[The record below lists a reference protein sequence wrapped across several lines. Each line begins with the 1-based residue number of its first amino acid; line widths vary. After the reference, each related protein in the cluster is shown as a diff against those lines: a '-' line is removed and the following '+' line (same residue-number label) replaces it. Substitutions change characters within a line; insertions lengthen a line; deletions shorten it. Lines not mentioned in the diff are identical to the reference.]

1 MKRLI
6 FLFALVFGI
15 ILLSGCTYPQL
26 PFGGE
31 EKKPNLLPE
40 IKAYSDL
47 QEVYSNDSIWVYVE
61 IKNPNPTT
69 PGAEEEYTYNIN
81 CTLKSAGLF
90 EVMEAKGGA
99 PTLKPTQATTY
110 QYLLKAPIVSV
121 RTPTKVIFEVS
132 FEKTSHF
139 YFSALFIDE
148 NYKKELEIAGKK
160 IPKGQ
165 RYFSFSDNL
174 INLNLELNK
183 DYYLARKDRVYGNIK
198 YSSSFEEIEVESLR
212 IWYFD
217 KTGKKH
223 KVEVM
228 DCDRITK
235 TCSFSLPSE
244 EVSKSFEK
252 KYEIEVR
259 YKVKKTVSLDF
270 EILEERIEKS
280 PKEIPEEV
288 PEEVPEEE
296 VPSLATPS
304 SDEFYIIELSKSSL
318 EKKRINISLWDVATS
333 KENVNYWTTPGPPG
347 SGRGLSEEYDYPVAY
362 IDFYEVKKEVGYAK
376 FKGYYKK
383 KITEDYWL
391 QASWYEFQ
399 KPGLTNFDVH
409 LVLTKEKYYCMKEK
423 PLKGDHID
431 KGICIHYSPK

>member
-6 FLFALVFGI
+6 SLFTLVFGI
-15 ILLSGCTYPQL
+15 ILFSGCTYLEL
-26 PFGGE
+26 PFGGD
-31 EKKPNLLPE
+31 EKKPNLLPI

-69 PGAEEEYTYNIN
+69 PGAEEEYTYDIN

-90 EVMEAKGGA
+90 EVMETKGGA

-110 QYLLKAPIVSV
+110 QYLLKAPVVSV

-183 DYYLARKDRVYGNIK
+183 DYYLARKDRVYGNIR
-198 YSSSFEEIEVESLR
+198 YNSGFEEIEVESLR
-212 IWYFD
+212 ILYFD
-217 KTGKKH
+217 KTGKKR
-223 KVEVM
+223 KVEVK

-235 TCSFSLPSE
+235 TCSFSLPPE
-244 EVSKSFEK
+244 EVSQSFEK

-270 EILEERIEKS
+270 EILEERIEK
-280 PKEIPEEV
+280 PPEEI

-296 VPSLATPS
+296 VPSLTAPS
-304 SDEFYIIELSKSSL
+304 SDKFYIIELSKSSL

-333 KENVNYWTTPGPPG
+333 EENVNYWTDPSLGG
-347 SGRGLSEEYDYPVAY
+347 GLSKEYDYPIAY

-376 FKGYYKK
+376 FKGYYKR

-399 KPGLTNFDVH
+399 HPGLISSDVH
-409 LVLTKEKYYCMKEK
+409 LVLTQEKYYCMKEK

-431 KGICIHYSPK
+431 KGICIHYSPE

>member
-6 FLFALVFGI
+6 FLSILVFGI
-15 ILLSGCTYPQL
+15 ILLSGCTYL
-26 PFGGE
+26 PFFPGE
-31 EKKPNLLPE
+31 NEKKPNLLPV
-40 IKAYSDL
+40 INAHSDL
-47 QEVYSNDSIWVYVE
+47 QEVYSNDTIWVYVD

-99 PTLKPTQATTY
+99 TTLKPTQATTY

-183 DYYLARKDRVYGNIK
+183 DYYLAGKDRVYGNIK
-198 YSSSFEEIEVESLR
+198 YSSGFEEIEVESLR

-244 EVSKSFEK
+244 EVSQSFEK

-270 EILEERIEKS
+270 EILEERIEK
-280 PKEIPEEV
+280 PPEEV
-288 PEEVPEEE
+288 PEEAPEEE
-296 VPSLATPS
+296 VPNLTVPS
-304 SDEFYIIELSKSSL
+304 PDEFYIIELSKSSL

-333 KENVNYWTTPGPPG
+333 KENVNYWTS
-347 SGRGLSEEYDYPVAY
+347 SGYSKNYSYVAAYVEIFWVSEKVG
-362 IDFYEVKKEVGYAK
+362 DFK
-376 FKGYYKK
+376 FKGYYRR
-383 KITEDYWL
+383 ELSSENWL
-391 QASWYEFQ
+391 QATWYNYQTYLQYPEERN
-399 KPGLTNFDVH
+399 LLEVH
-409 LVLTKEKYYCMKEK
+409 ISPVQEKYYCMNEK
-423 PLKGDHID
+423 PLRGLWID